1 MSSRNANSC
10 CSDIISSVRAQ
21 YNVADAGETDL
32 VIRPI
37 VNRNGRTQGKHLVRL
52 EIVESRR
59 QQVARGERSDGRELS
74 DMIGQAE
81 RPRGLLDEDELRS
94 SENNAPALPFPVG
107 RLFAFL
113 VQVV

>member
-1 MSSRNANSC
+1 MSSRKANSC
-10 CSDIISSVRAQ
+10 CSDIVSSVRAR

-59 QQVARGERSDGRELS
+59 QQVTRGERSDGRELS

-94 SENNAPALPFPVG
+94 SQDHAPALPLAVG
-107 RLFAFL
+107 SLFALFM
-113 VQVV
+113 